1 MSSAFDKIIG
11 YQKEKDEL
19 MRICDVLKRRAE
31 YEKMGVQAP
40 RGLMLEGDPGVGK
53 TLMAMCLIEEVGGFC
68 VELKKD
74 RPKNELI
81 NRIKE
86 VFLLAR
92 QECARNDKNT
102 VIVFMDD
109 FDKFAESKSGEMLK
123 NQEEFAVVQSEIE
136 SVSEMPVFVLATVN
150 DKSLLP
156 DSLKRQGRFDKRIV
170 VDRPKYKDACKIIGH
185 YLNDVA
191 IDKDELNDEIV
202 AKMVFSL
209 PGADIKSIVKE
220 AGIYAVYDGR
230 KAINMDDL
238 ARATVRILQGFDIK
252 YAPDRPQ
259 AELKRIAYHEA
270 GHAAIALLSKSI
282 EPTIVCMGEYKETS
296 GITRMFEN
304 ECDMPDWQKMIEKTI
319 IYLGGKAAEYVVF
332 NDVSLG
338 CQYDIDSIE
347 YEILFSMTR
356 SASFGFD
363 LYDPYYASDVQTP
376 VLYDRI
382 ANKINE
388 KLQYY
393 YDKTCEILRQNRPLL
408 DTLANALLEK
418 NYLTMIEMNRIFDNY
433 KKEYNPTGIAL

>member
-19 MRICDVLKRRAE
+19 MRICAVLKHRDE
-31 YEKMGVQAP
+31 YEKIGVKAP
-40 RGLMLEGDPGVGK
+40 NGLMLDGAPGVGK
-53 TLMAMCLIEEVGGFC
+53 TLMAKCLIEESGC
-68 VELKKD
+68 ECIEIKKD
-74 RPKNELI
+74 RPKKEFIELI
-81 NRIKE
+81 KSSFE
-86 VFLLAR
+86 QAR
-92 QECARNDKNT
+92 QECAKSGKT
-102 VIVFMDD
+102 IIVFMDD
-109 FDKFAESKSGEMLK
+109 IDKFTESKNSDAA
-123 NQEEFAVVQSEIE
+123 NQEEFAVLQSEIN
-136 SVSEMPVFVLATVN
+136 SVNNMPVFVLATVN
-150 DKSLLP
+150 DCDVLP
-156 DSLKRQGRFDKRIV
+156 DSLKRRGRFDKKIV
-170 VDRPKYKDACKIIGH
+170 VCKPKFSDASKIFKH
-185 YLNDVA
+185 YLDKIV
-191 IDKDELNDEIV
+191 IDKDELNSETV
-202 AKMVFSL
+202 AKL
-209 PGADIKSIVKE
+209 ANNLNCADIESIVKE
-220 AGIYAVYDGR
+220 AGFYTIYDGR
-230 KAINMDDL
+230 SAINMDDMV
-238 ARATVRILQGFDIK
+238 RAIVKILEEFDLK
-252 YAPDRPQ
+252 YAPERPLS
-259 AELKRIAYHEA
+259 ELQRIAYHEA

-319 IYLGGKAAEYVVF
+319 IYLGGKAAEDVVF

-393 YDKTCEILRQNRPLL
+393 YDKSCEILRQNRPLL
-408 DTLANALLEK
+408 DALANALLEK